1 VSNGT
6 SANLLR
12 GCENG
17 CGKENTITGLPFL
30 TSGMEH
36 QADFFLSAAAEVSG
50 DMAIP
55 RACWAKGRLRNSRR
69 DDYLLVEVEPPIIGQ
84 PYGLGARTLQMI
96 ISSRYRGFS
105 LFPVSDWPCDVYVS
119 RILDDRVVNTSVVEE
134 DQIELMAWGRIYRTL
149 AEANAEA
156 KRL

>member
-1 VSNGT
+1 MWFNT
-6 SANLLR
+6 NLLR

-36 QADFFLSAAAEVSG
+36 QADFFLSAAAEASG

-69 DDYLLVEVEPPIIGQ
+69 DDYMLVEVEPPIIGQ
-84 PYGLGARTLQMI
+84 AYGLGGQDITEVI
-96 ISSRYRGFS
+96 ISSRHRSFS

-134 DQIELMAWGRIYRTL
+134 GQIELMAWGRIYRTL

>member
-1 VSNGT
+1 
-6 SANLLR
+6 
-12 GCENG
+12 
-17 CGKENTITGLPFL
+17 
-30 TSGMEH
+30 MEH

-55 RACWAKGRLRNSRR
+55 RACWAKVRLRNSRR

-156 KRL
+156 KIL

>member
-1 VSNGT
+1 MWFNT
-6 SANLLR
+6 NLLR

-17 CGKENTITGLPFL
+17 CGKENTIAGPPFL

-36 QADFFLSAAAEVSG
+36 QADFFLSAAAEASG

-69 DDYLLVEVEPPIIGQ
+69 DDYMLVEVEPPIIGQ
-84 PYGLGARTLQMI
+84 AYGLGGQDITEVI
-96 ISSRYRGFS
+96 ISSRHRSFS

-134 DQIELMAWGRIYRTL
+134 GQIELMAWGRIYRTL